1 MKVLL
6 GTTNPSKVGYFAKV
20 LEGTEI
26 SFVTL
31 RDLGV
36 DAEPEETGASPQE
49 NAAIKARFYAQYA
62 PDGVVICADSGL
74 YLDELPLDDPRQPG
88 LHVRTPG
95 GGKRLDD
102 EEMIVYYANLAHSL
116 GGKAMA
122 YYLDGAAVMAGG
134 KVFTFQETREEARA
148 KGFYIVDVPSAER
161 REGWPIDSVS
171 LMQDGTYFLD
181 PNRKVQV
188 QQTAAYKPRLR
199 AFLLASMGL

>member
-1 MKVLL
+1 MKVLI
-6 GTTNPSKVGYFAKV
+6 GTTNPSKVEQFAAMLSGFG
-20 LEGTEI
+20 LEFI
-26 SFVTL
+26 TL
-31 RDLGV
+31 ADLGIA
-36 DAEPEETGASPQE
+36 DEPKESGRTPGE
-49 NAAIKARFYAQYA
+49 NAGIKAAFYGQYA
-62 PDGVVICADSGL
+62 ENVICADSGL
-74 YLDELPLDDPRQPG
+74 YFDCLALDDSRQPG

-102 EEMIVYYANLAHSL
+102 EEMIAYYANLAHSL
-116 GGKAMA
+116 GGKVMA